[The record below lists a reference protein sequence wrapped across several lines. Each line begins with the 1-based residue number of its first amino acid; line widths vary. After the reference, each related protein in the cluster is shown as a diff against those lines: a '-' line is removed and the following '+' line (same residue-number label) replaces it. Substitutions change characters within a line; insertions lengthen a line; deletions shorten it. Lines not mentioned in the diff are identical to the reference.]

1 LALETVDSFG
11 RPACAI
17 VVDGQAPMTRLPESV
32 QYCPLLFVPLLVPLL
47 PASCLGLQYLLLVP
61 ILLSDP
67 LALDPGDHA
76 AFCAWAL
83 GPLPAAAV
91 IFALGLLA
99 HKLAGVAC
107 PSRGRRAAV
116 WATFSLAAF
125 PVAWYLI
132 ILVTSFG
139 ATEPPPEKYLGV
151 TALMTLAAILLQLS
165 LVDRFWE
172 TRRTRLWPVEVHG
185 NPPRL
190 LESHPPSKTDS
201 AQGRNPALR
210 RLACA

>member
-1 LALETVDSFG
+1 
-11 RPACAI
+11 
-17 VVDGQAPMTRLPESV
+17 MTRLPESV

-151 TALMTLAAILLQLS
+151 TALMTLAAIVLGQPLILLWPS
-165 LVDRFWE
+165 LVDRFRE
-172 TRRTRLWPVEVHG
+172 TRRRRLRPVEVHG

-201 AQGRNPALR
+201 PQGRDLALR